1 MKTFKIIALISFIFL
16 GFQNEVVA
24 QNRKIN
30 KATKKQL
37 RSFMKDPASYREKEL
52 AAQENIDN
60 AALKI
65 SDLEELSNKY
75 ADSITALNAQVSG
88 FEKINNERQNIIEQN
103 FALAFR
109 VQIGAY
115 AVNDFDKKAVLG
127 NVITT
132 EETDGV
138 STYYV
143 GSFQD
148 PLEAEALASAIRKMG
163 ISDAFV
169 TKFVNRE
176 RISFDIK
183 DLIEAE

>member
-75 ADSITALNAQVSG
+75 ADSMRLG
-88 FEKINNERQNIIEQN
+88 
-103 FALAFR
+103 LAD
-109 VQIGAY
+109 A
-115 AVNDFDKKAVLG
+115 AHH
-127 NVITT
+127 
-132 EETDGV
+132 
-138 STYYV
+138 
-143 GSFQD
+143 
-148 PLEAEALASAIRKMG
+148 
-163 ISDAFV
+163 SD
-169 TKFVNRE
+169 
-176 RISFDIK
+176 
-183 DLIEAE
+183 L